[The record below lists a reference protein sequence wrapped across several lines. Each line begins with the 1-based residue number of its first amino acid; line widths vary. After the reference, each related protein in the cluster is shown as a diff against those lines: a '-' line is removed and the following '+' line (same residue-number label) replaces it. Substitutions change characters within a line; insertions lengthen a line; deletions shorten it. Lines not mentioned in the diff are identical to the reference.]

1 MTARPGAEGRVE
13 TRSLSSR
20 RIVAAIAFPLMSDDV
35 DTDAMVSLMW
45 WLLLMLVLLRRE
57 LIGEGAAMKALVNS
71 RT

>member
-1 MTARPGAEGRVE
+1 ME

-20 RIVAAIAFPLMSDDV
+20 RIVAAIAFPFMSLDDV

-45 WLLLMLVLLRRE
+45 LLLLLLVLLRRE

>member
-1 MTARPGAEGRVE
+1 M
-13 TRSLSSR
+13 
-20 RIVAAIAFPLMSDDV
+20 AAIAFPLMSDDV

-45 WLLLMLVLLRRE
+45 LLLLLLRRE

>member
-1 MTARPGAEGRVE
+1 
-13 TRSLSSR
+13 
-20 RIVAAIAFPLMSDDV
+20 VAAIAFPFMSLDDV

-45 WLLLMLVLLRRE
+45 LLLLLLVLLRRE

>member
-20 RIVAAIAFPLMSDDV
+20 RIVAAIAFPFMSLDDV

-45 WLLLMLVLLRRE
+45 LLLLLLRRE

>member
-57 LIGEGAAMKALVNS
+57 LIGKGAAMKALVNS